1 MGLEFCYT
9 LGYMNKLQRI
19 KIPKQIASRYAG
31 LTAAVVGDKV
41 VAAGA
46 TTTEAITRAKKQF
59 PKMKDEDIAVM
70 TLPPKTGV
78 WVL

>member
-1 MGLEFCYT
+1 
-9 LGYMNKLQRI
+9 MNKAQRI
-19 KIPKQIASRYAG
+19 KIPKQIAIRYAG

-46 TTTEAITRAKKQF
+46 TTTEAIAKAKKQF
-59 PKMKDEDIAVM
+59 PKVKEEEIAVM

>member
-1 MGLEFCYT
+1 M
-9 LGYMNKLQRI
+9 KKIQRI

-31 LTAAVVGDKV
+31 LTAAVIGDKV

-46 TTTEAITRAKKQF
+46 TTTEAINKAKRQF
-59 PKMKDEDIAVM
+59 PRVKDEDIAVM

>member
-1 MGLEFCYT
+1 MVLLYLVC
-9 LGYMNKLQRI
+9 MDRDQRI
-19 KIPKQIASRYAG
+19 KIPRQIASRYAG
-31 LTAAVVGDKV
+31 LTAAVVGNKV

-46 TTTEAITRAKKQF
+46 TTSEAITKAKKQF

>member
-1 MGLEFCYT
+1 
-9 LGYMNKLQRI
+9 MNKAQLI
-19 KIPKQIASRYAG
+19 KIPRQIASRYAG
-31 LTAAVVGDKV
+31 LTAAVVGNKV

-46 TTTEAITRAKKQF
+46 TTSEAITKAKKQF
-59 PKMKDEDIAVM
+59 PKMRDEDIAVM

>member
-1 MGLEFCYT
+1 M
-9 LGYMNKLQRI
+9 KKAQRI
-19 KIPKQIASRYAG
+19 KIPKQVASRYAG

-46 TTTEAITRAKKQF
+46 TTSEAIAKAKKQF

-70 TLPPKTGV
+70 TLPPQTGI

>member
-1 MGLEFCYT
+1 MDID
-9 LGYMNKLQRI
+9 QRI
-19 KIPKQIASRYAG
+19 KIPRQIASPYAG
-31 LTAAVVGDKV
+31 LTAAVVGNKV

-46 TTTEAITRAKKQF
+46 TTTEAISKAKKQC
-59 PKMKDEDIAVM
+59 PKGREEDIAVM

>member
-1 MGLEFCYT
+1 
-9 LGYMNKLQRI
+9 MNKALRI
-19 KIPKQIASRYAG
+19 KIPRQIASRYAG
-31 LTAAVVGDKV
+31 LTAAVVGDRV

-46 TTTEAITRAKKQF
+46 TTTEAISKARKQF
-59 PKMKDEDIAVM
+59 PKVKEEDIAVM